1 MSAVRLL
8 ALVSLVS
15 SISGGSILGESI
27 QSSQRSHPQHPAVMN
42 PAASPVVTQNLAVEN
57 SPGPERSWS
66 SVINSNTIPQ
76 APISDLF
83 LRLTGGSQGPVADA
97 VPSQPNPVAHSG
109 GDPPT
114 GVSLPSPAPATAVT
128 TMPTAAPPTR
138 DDAFINFGSGPYPE
152 ASKLIAGTP
161 LPFFDSPVFTH
172 FFGPN
177 GPAPSD
183 IANFEQEVLSTIKS
197 TYNNAGLPITL
208 TDNPA
213 TPAAHTISV
222 VSGASYSGSP
232 SAIGITDVGNN
243 GFSFI
248 DKLSGTQNVDQLAT
262 AVGHNISH
270 ELMHAFGIA
279 NHPEQTGPYVDAA
292 SSTLQT
298 LSDPSTGFS
307 PAAASL
313 LSTLNFQA
321 VGTSVLAG
329 AQLKVD
335 GDQILI
341 GGATAVPEPST
352 VAIWA
357 LVGSLIIVH
366 RLKAV

>member
-1 MSAVRLL
+1 M
-8 ALVSLVS
+8 
-15 SISGGSILGESI
+15 
-27 QSSQRSHPQHPAVMN
+27 
-42 PAASPVVTQNLAVEN
+42 T
-57 SPGPERSWS
+57 
-66 SVINSNTIPQ
+66 T
-76 APISDLF
+76 
-83 LRLTGGSQGPVADA
+83 
-97 VPSQPNPVAHSG
+97 VPTV
-109 GDPPT
+109 
-114 GVSLPSPAPATAVT
+114 
-128 TMPTAAPPTR
+128 APPPR

-172 FFGPN
+172 FFGPK
-177 GPAPSD
+177 GPGSSD
-183 IANFEQEVLSTIKS
+183 LANFEQEVLSTIKS

-222 VSGASYSGSP
+222 VSGASYSGNSA
-232 SAIGITDVGNN
+232 AIGITDVGNN

-248 DKLSGTQNVDQLAT
+248 DKFSGTQNLEQLAT
-262 AVGHNISH
+262 AIGHNISH

-298 LSDPSTGFS
+298 LSDPSIGFS

-321 VGTSVLAG
+321 VGTSVMAG
-329 AQLKVD
+329 APLRVD

-341 GGATAVPEPST
+341 GGASTVPEPSS
-352 VAIWA
+352 VALWAVVGA
-357 LVGSLIIVH
+357 LVVVH
-366 RLKAV
+366 HRRKAA